1 MAYQLSLTTALV
13 STKAVSP
20 STTLLPAPERPK
32 RMPALHSPHADQN
45 PRPPSLAGASA
56 HGRALLRTSP
66 LFSHINDREA
76 DVILEEAWVVHCP
89 EGAQIFAKGDPGGS
103 MMAVLRGRVVI
114 SNPSPHGRPL
124 VLTIFREGDVF
135 GEMALLDGKE
145 RSADATAAAECELLV
160 LPRCSLLR
168 LLEHRP
174 DVCIE
179 LMVVLCGR
187 LRRTN
192 EQVEDFAF
200 LGLERRI
207 AKLLLRLTEDAMGQS
222 TASRPG
228 LKISQRALGELVGA
242 TRENINRHLQDWKRS
257 GIVAIENGSI
267 QICNRK
273 ALADLV

>member
-1 MAYQLSLTTALV
+1 M
-13 STKAVSP
+13 
-20 STTLLPAPERPK
+20 
-32 RMPALHSPHADQN
+32 
-45 PRPPSLAGASA
+45 
-56 HGRALLRTSP
+56 
-66 LFSHINDREA
+66 FSHIDDHEA
-76 DVILEEAWVVHCP
+76 DVILEEARVMRYP
-89 EGAQIFAKGDPGGS
+89 EGAQIFAKGDPGDS

-114 SNPSPHGRPL
+114 SKPLPDGRPL
-124 VLTIFREGDVF
+124 VLTIFRDGDVF

-145 RSADATAAAECELLV
+145 RSADAAAAAECELLV
-160 LPRCSLLR
+160 VPRRSLLR
-168 LLEHRP
+168 LLANRP
-174 DVCIE
+174 DVSIQ

-207 AKLLLRLTEDAMGQS
+207 AKLLLRLTQDAMGQS

-257 GIVAIENGSI
+257 GIVSIENGSI
-267 QICNRK
+267 QICNRE